1 MLAPQLIEIKIYKAL
16 SYYNIKYFKE
26 AIKYSKETLIIKPTS
41 EAYNLIGNSLNA
53 ENKYE
58 ESLEYFNNS
67 INLDPTFKSSW
78 LNKAVVLNSL
88 KKFTEASECFK
99 IAIKLD
105 ENDAHSHFEYALF
118 LLRNGEY
125 EKGWCEYEWRW
136 KWDGFTSE
144 KRKFVKPQWTGK
156 NSSKSR
162 LVLFIH
168 AEQGFGDTI
177 QFCRYILIILEMNI
191 DIIFEVDKSLK
202 SIVELSYPQ
211 IKVINKG
218 DSIPEHDF
226 HCPLMSLPLVFKTV
240 KNSIPQKIP
249 YLISDTEKNEK
260 WENIIKT
267 RKNIGIFWRGN
278 TLQANY
284 DNRCIPLK
292 YFEKILNKDI
302 NLYALQ
308 KEISKEEK
316 KLLRKYNI
324 TEFTEKLTNFAET
337 AAYCSQMDLII
348 TVDTS
353 VAHLASAIGLKVWIL
368 IPYIPDFRW
377 FWDTEKSPWYPN
389 IKIFRQKKPE
399 DWNSVVKEVVS
410 EMELFFNT

>member
-1 MLAPQLIEIKIYKAL
+1 
-16 SYYNIKYFKE
+16 
-26 AIKYSKETLIIKPTS
+26 
-41 EAYNLIGNSLNA
+41 
-53 ENKYE
+53 
-58 ESLEYFNNS
+58 
-67 INLDPTFKSSW
+67 
-78 LNKAVVLNSL
+78 
-88 KKFTEASECFK
+88 
-99 IAIKLD
+99 
-105 ENDAHSHFEYALF
+105 
-118 LLRNGEY
+118 
-125 EKGWCEYEWRW
+125 
-136 KWDGFTSE
+136 
-144 KRKFVKPQWTGK
+144 
-156 NSSKSR
+156 
-162 LVLFIH
+162 
-168 AEQGFGDTI
+168 
-177 QFCRYILIILEMNI
+177 MNI
-191 DIIFEVDKSLK
+191 DILFEVDKSLRR
-202 SIVELSYPQ
+202 IVELSYPQ
-211 IKVINKG
+211 IKVIDKG
-218 DSIPEHDF
+218 DPIPEHDF
-226 HCPLMSLPLVFKTV
+226 HCPLMSLPLVFKTITTT
-240 KNSIPQKIP
+240 IPQKIP
-249 YLISDTEKNEK
+249 YLTSEKEKNEK
-260 WENIIKT
+260 WKNIIKT